1 MNMEMNVM
9 NDLSERPRQIYE
21 TSDLTLASFLRCRSF
36 SIENLKR
43 QNGKAIFV
51 FEDSPQLRH
60 AILDY
65 ANDGMVGARSFSN
78 TLRDLKGLIR

>member
-1 MNMEMNVM
+1 MT
-9 NDLSERPRQIYE
+9 DHAARPRQLYE

-51 FEDSPQLRH
+51 FEDSAQLRR

-65 ANDGMVGARSFSN
+65 ANDGTVGARSFSN